1 MFPMATS
8 QLMTNSRY
16 KFGGFPWSLIS
27 SLVREALPLTSSAE
41 WLLDLKL
48 PAQADWWLQARS
60 KQDIKKNWSWITDLH
75 NPAWN
80 QTFHPL
86 LNKCYHKTWLWK
98 VRTKK
103 GNINCFDQI
112 FISVQLGNFLGMTD
126 LLEKTPGPHPGPE
139 SYN

>member
-1 MFPMATS
+1 MATS

-60 KQDIKKNWSWITDLH
+60 KQDIKKN
-75 NPAWN
+75 
-80 QTFHPL
+80 
-86 LNKCYHKTWLWK
+86 
-98 VRTKK
+98 
-103 GNINCFDQI
+103 
-112 FISVQLGNFLGMTD
+112 
-126 LLEKTPGPHPGPE
+126 
-139 SYN
+139 